1 VQDRPDAP
9 ELLAA
14 VAAWLAEELAPGLP
28 RDQRFL
34 ARVAANCCAIAARE
48 AAAGP
53 ALAAEEAARLGALL
67 GPGAAVAPTPAG
79 LRAAQRELAGA
90 IRAGRHDDRLASTAQ
105 ALRASVRAKL
115 DIARPGYDAVADDGR

>member
-1 VQDRPDAP
+1 MQDRPDAP

-14 VAAWLAEELAPGLP
+14 VAVWLAEDLAPGLP

-53 ALAAEEAARLGALL
+53 ALAAAEAERLAALL
-67 GPGAAVAPTPAG
+67 GPGARVEPTPAG
-79 LRAAQRELAGA
+79 LRTAQRELADA
-90 IRAGRHDDRLASTAQ
+90 VRAGEHDARLGATAA
-105 ALRASVRAKL
+105 ALRESVRAKL